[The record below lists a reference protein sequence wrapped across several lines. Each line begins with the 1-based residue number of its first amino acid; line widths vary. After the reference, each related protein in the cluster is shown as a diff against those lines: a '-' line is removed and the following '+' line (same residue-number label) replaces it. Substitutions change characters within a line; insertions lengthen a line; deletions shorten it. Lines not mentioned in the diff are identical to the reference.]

1 MLRDL
6 RRTLGLW
13 RAQAGWLAAGIAV
26 SAGSTLL
33 GVALLALAGQGIA
46 AALGGAAV
54 GGGIAFLLL
63 RPLVA
68 LRPAAR
74 WSERMVTHAATF
86 RALADTRI
94 WFFRRLSDRLP
105 GGIGLG
111 RSGDL
116 LGRLV
121 SDVDSLDGLYLRAL
135 VPMIS
140 ALAVVLAG
148 AALLAGAPL
157 LAAIVALPLALALL
171 LPLLLAPGAAR
182 AAAQAAAAQGRL
194 RAAAIDPL
202 LGVEDV
208 LAANGEQAAG
218 ATLAREAAALARAQR
233 GLGWR
238 AAWAGA
244 AGTLLVQAAL
254 LGALAWG
261 LAAGAE
267 GAALAVLGLFLAVA
281 SAEALGLLPRAG
293 VALAGAAAGARR
305 LFKLADA
312 PPPVAEPVAPAEEPT
327 GHAIRVEGLRFA
339 WTPDRAAVFDGLD
352 LDIPEG
358 TRLALL
364 GPSGIGK
371 SSLVALLLKLAVPEA
386 GRISFG
392 GVDIAELPAEFIR
405 RRIACL
411 TQDARLFDD
420 SIAANLRIAAPG
432 APDAAL
438 WRALDKAGIGELVR
452 ALPEA
457 LATRCGEG
465 GARFSG
471 GQARRLALAR
481 VLLSAAPVLVL
492 DEPTA
497 GLDAET
503 ERAFLETLEGVTAG
517 RTVIL
522 ITHRLVGVERP
533 TRVLRLAGGRALP
546 AAG

>member
-6 RRTLGLW
+6 IRTLGLW

-46 AALGGAAV
+46 AALGGAAL
-54 GGGIAFLLL
+54 GGGLAFLLL

-94 WFFRRLSDRLP
+94 WFFRRLADRLP

-135 VPMIS
+135 VPVCS

-157 LAAIVALPLALALL
+157 LAAIVALPLAVALL

-182 AAAQAAAAQGRL
+182 AAAQAATAQGRL
-194 RAAAIDPL
+194 RAAAVDPL
-202 LGVEDV
+202 LGRRGRAGGQWRAGRRRHPGAGGRGAGPGAARPR
-208 LAANGEQAAG
+208 LARRLGRGGGDAAG
-218 ATLAREAAALARAQR
+218 AGGAARRAGLGAGGRRGGRGAGGARAVPR
-233 GLGWR
+233 GRPRRSRSACCR
-238 AAWAGA
+238 AP
-244 AGTLLVQAAL
+244 
-254 LGALAWG
+254 
-261 LAAGAE
+261 
-267 GAALAVLGLFLAVA
+267 A
-281 SAEALGLLPRAG
+281 SRWPR
-293 VALAGAAAGARR
+293 AAAGARR
-305 LFKLADA
+305 LFELADA
-312 PPPVAEPVAPAEEPT
+312 PPPVAEPIAPAAEPA
-327 GHAIRVEGLRFA
+327 GHAIRVEGLHFA

-352 LDIPEG
+352 LDMPEG

-371 SSLVALLLKLAVPEA
+371 SSLVALLLKLAAPQA

-392 GVDIAELPAEFIR
+392 GVDIA
-405 RRIACL
+405 
-411 TQDARLFDD
+411 
-420 SIAANLRIAAPG
+420 
-432 APDAAL
+432 DAAGRI
-438 WRALDKAGIGELVR
+438 RAR
-452 ALPEA
+452 
-457 LATRCGEG
+457 
-465 GARFSG
+465 GAS
-471 GQARRLALAR
+471 
-481 VLLSAAPVLVL
+481 
-492 DEPTA
+492 
-497 GLDAET
+497 
-503 ERAFLETLEGVTAG
+503 
-517 RTVIL
+517 
-522 ITHRLVGVERP
+522 
-533 TRVLRLAGGRALP
+533 P
-546 AAG
+546 A